1 MDKNNQNVLSI
12 LTFVGVIAILILWL
26 AGKFAGNGSA
36 APSAPVAA
44 APTPAPQPA
53 PAPAPQ
59 PAPAPAVTKIDAWEL
74 QAFYDTAVI
83 VGDENAKVTVIEFSD
98 VECPFCQRHENNG
111 TLETVRTKYAGK
123 VNTVFA
129 HFPLSFH
136 PNAQKAAESLE
147 CAGKLGGDEKFTSF
161 KKALFAKGGQP
172 TLAVIEEVA
181 KAEGLDATAMMACV
195 NGGEFA
201 AKVAAQMEFG
211 RKLGV
216 TGTPWN
222 IVMNNETGEFTKV
235 SGAVPAEAFDA
246 AISAFIQ

>member
-1 MDKNNQNVLSI
+1 M
-12 LTFVGVIAILILWL
+12 
-26 AGKFAGNGSA
+26 
-36 APSAPVAA
+36 
-44 APTPAPQPA
+44 
-53 PAPAPQ
+53 
-59 PAPAPAVTKIDAWEL
+59 
-74 QAFYDTAVI
+74 
-83 VGDENAKVTVIEFSD
+83 
-98 VECPFCQRHENNG
+98 
-111 TLETVRTKYAGK
+111 ETVRTKYAGK

-216 TGTPWN
+216 TGTPGN